1 LVNRHS
7 RGFVGSQSEI
17 TVRGPVSHMETSE
30 LRVPRSHRPVS
41 KRCSGS
47 FRPSNRVLLLIAILK
62 LMKAALLLA
71 VAFGALSL
79 LHRDVAET
87 AAGWIA
93 ALKIDPASR
102 FATMLMSYLPLV
114 SHRRLEEISAGTFVY
129 AALFSTEGVGLL
141 LGKRWAEYFTAI
153 ATGSLIP
160 LEIYELVKHR
170 SLPKLIIAALNVAV
184 VWYLVA
190 RLKQPAANSTDL
202 GLAPRTP
209 RRAR

>member
-1 LVNRHS
+1 MR
-7 RGFVGSQSEI
+7 
-17 TVRGPVSHMETSE
+17 TSE
-30 LRVPRSHRPVS
+30 FRAPRVHRPLS
-41 KRCSGS
+41 KRRSGG

-62 LMKAALLLA
+62 LVKAALLLA
-71 VAFGALSL
+71 VAFGALAL
-79 LHRDVAET
+79 LHKDVAQT
-87 AAGWIA
+87 AARWIA

-114 SHRRLEEISAGTFVY
+114 SDRRLEEISAGTFAY

-141 LGKRWAEYFTAI
+141 LGRRWAEYFTAI

-160 LEIYELVKHR
+160 LEVYEVAKHR
-170 SLPKLIIAALNVAV
+170 SLPKLMIVALNIAV

-190 RLKQPAANSTDL
+190 RLKQRTANRADL
-202 GLAPRTP
+202 SLTTGMP